1 MGLSTSL
8 KVLVMIYDCMLYV
21 PSGILA
27 GETFARTPD
36 RRTEITA
43 HTLCL
48 YLWKC
53 KNRVLFVFHSHKIT
67 VEIVNPF

>member
-43 HTLCL
+43 HTLHML
-48 YLWKC
+48 VSL
-53 KNRVLFVFHSHKIT
+53 
-67 VEIVNPF
+67 EM